1 MIRILLKKVVKEYK
15 MKKIVKILTILLVV
29 GLLFFVGVEVN
40 DNDEASRSHQVF
52 SGVKEV
58 NADDP
63 CIPPPPPYP
72 NNCH

>member
-1 MIRILLKKVVKEYK
+1 
-15 MKKIVKILTILLVV
+15 MKKILKILAILLVV
-29 GLLFFVGVEVN
+29 GLLFFVGLEVN
-40 DNDEASRSHQVF
+40 DNSETSKSNLVF

-58 NADDP
+58 NAADP